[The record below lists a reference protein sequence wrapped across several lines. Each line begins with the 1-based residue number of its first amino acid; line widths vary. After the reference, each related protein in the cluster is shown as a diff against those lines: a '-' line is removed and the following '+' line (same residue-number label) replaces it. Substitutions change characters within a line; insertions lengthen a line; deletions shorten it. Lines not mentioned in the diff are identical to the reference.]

1 MLEMFR
7 NAGKS
12 WVAKIL
18 LVLLAGSFGV
28 WGIQDIFGGFQAT
41 ALATVGDQEI
51 SDQEFTTSFNRALQ
65 NLAQQTGQVLTMED
79 ARKMGVDRSVLNNL
93 VQSAAIDAQA
103 SQMRLSISNATIAE
117 EAKSNPAFLD
127 SAGKF
132 DPLLFAR
139 VLLANGMNEQV
150 FLASE
155 SRNRLRSA
163 ITASVDRG
171 LKPPKALVEAMYRY
185 RSEQRDA
192 KYFTVTASAA
202 DVAVPTDDDL
212 KKQYEAAPAAYTAP
226 EYRSIAVLKVE
237 PSDIAAKITVTPEEL
252 AAGYEKYKLDYFTP
266 EKRTILQLSFPSV
279 AEAQKAEDRI
289 ASGTDFMALARERGA
304 TDADV
309 TFADRTEKDFLD
321 KVIGEAAFKL
331 KEGEVSDPVSGSLV
345 TALLKAAKVTPEKQ
359 STLDDIKEPLSKRIQ
374 TEKALEEIQTI
385 YDTVENARNSQT
397 KFEDIAREQSLP
409 FIVIP
414 AVDAAGLDPSG
425 KEAEFAQKPVVL
437 KAAFQSDVGVEN
449 EVLTPQDSYF
459 WYEVREVIPSALKPL
474 DAVKNQVTA
483 DVVARK
489 VRDTLRER
497 AEKLVE
503 GLEAGI
509 AIETA
514 ALEAKSTV
522 KTAQGLKRNE
532 ASADFDVPAIA
543 AIFSVSENG
552 FTWSMESDGKTA
564 KIMQSLAV
572 LGTAPDLNSPEA
584 AQLAQSLSAAT
595 SKDILK
601 SYLAALQEQTGASI
615 NETLWQK
622 LSGTAATLP

>member
-28 WGIQDIFGGFQAT
+28 WGIQDIFGGFRAT

-51 SDQEFTTSFNRALQ
+51 TDQEFTTSFNRALQ
-65 NLAQQTGQVLTMED
+65 NLAQQTGQVLTIED

-103 SQMRLSISNATIAE
+103 SQLKLSISNATIAE

-127 SAGKF
+127 SKGKF

-139 VLLANGMNEQV
+139 VLLANGMNEQI

-155 SRNRLRSA
+155 SRNRQRAA
-163 ITASVDRG
+163 ITASIDSG
-171 LKPPKALVEAMYRY
+171 LKPPSTLLEAMYRY
-185 RSEQRDA
+185 RTEQRDA
-192 KYFTVTASAA
+192 RYFTITASEA
-202 DVAVPTDDDL
+202 DVAAPTPDDL

-226 EYRSIAVLKVE
+226 EYRSIAILKVE
-237 PSDIAAKITVTPEEL
+237 PSDIAAKISLTTEEL
-252 AAGYEKYKLDYFTP
+252 AAGYEKHKLEYFMP

-279 AEAQKAEDRI
+279 AEAQKARDRI
-289 ASGTDFMALARERGA
+289 AAGTDFMALAKERGA

-309 TFADRTEKDFLD
+309 TFADRTKKDFLD

-331 KEGEVSDPVSGSLV
+331 REGEVSDPVSGSLV
-345 TALLKAAKVTPEKQ
+345 TALLKAAKVAPEKQ
-359 STLDDIKEPLSKRIQ
+359 PSLDEIKDQLSKRVQ
-374 TEKALEEIQTI
+374 TEKALEEIQAI

-397 KFEDIAREQSLP
+397 KFEDIAKEQSLP
-409 FIVIP
+409 FTIVP
-414 AVDAAGLDPSG
+414 AVSAAGLDPLG
-425 KEAEFAQKPVVL
+425 EEVEFAQKQAVL
-437 KAAFQSDVGVEN
+437 KAAFESDVGVEN

-497 AEKLVE
+497 AEKLVK
-503 GLEAGI
+503 GLETGI

-514 ALEAKSTV
+514 ALEAKSTI

-532 ASADFDVPAIA
+532 ANADFDVPAITA
-543 AIFSVSENG
+543 VFSVPENG

-564 KIMQSLAV
+564 KVMQSQAV
-572 LGTAPDLNSPEA
+572 LGTALDLKSPEA
-584 AQLAQSLSAAT
+584 QQLAQSLSAAT

-601 SYLAALQEQTGASI
+601 SYLAALQVQTGATI
-615 NETLWQK
+615 NEVLWQK
-622 LSGTAATLP
+622 LSGTAETLP

>member
-28 WGIQDIFGGFQAT
+28 WGIQDIFGGFRAT

-51 SDQEFTTSFNRALQ
+51 TDQEFTTSFNRALQ
-65 NLAQQTGQVLTMED
+65 NLAQQTGQVLTIED

-103 SQMRLSISNATIAE
+103 SQLKLSISNATIAE

-127 SAGKF
+127 SKGKF

-139 VLLANGMNEQV
+139 VLLANGMNEQI

-155 SRNRLRSA
+155 SRNRQRAA
-163 ITASVDRG
+163 ITASIDSG
-171 LKPPKALVEAMYRY
+171 LKPPSTLLEAMYRY
-185 RSEQRDA
+185 RTEQRDA
-192 KYFTVTASAA
+192 RYFTITASEA
-202 DVAVPTDDDL
+202 DVAAPTPDDL

-226 EYRSIAVLKVE
+226 EYRSIAILKVE
-237 PSDIAAKITVTPEEL
+237 PSDIAAKISLTSEEL
-252 AAGYEKYKLDYFTP
+252 AAGYEKYKLDYFMP

-279 AEAQKAEDRI
+279 VEAQKARDRI
-289 ASGTDFMALARERGA
+289 AAGTDFMALAKERGA

-309 TFADRTEKDFLD
+309 TFADRTKKDFLD

-331 KEGEVSDPVSGSLV
+331 REGEVSDPVSGSLV
-345 TALLKAAKVTPEKQ
+345 TALLKAAKVAPEKQ
-359 STLDDIKEPLSKRIQ
+359 PSLDEIKDQLSKRVQ
-374 TEKALEEIQTI
+374 TEKALEEIQAI

-397 KFEDIAREQSLP
+397 KFEDIAKEQSLP
-409 FIVIP
+409 FTIVP
-414 AVDAAGLDPSG
+414 AVSAAGLDPLG
-425 KEAEFAQKPVVL
+425 EEVEFAQKQAVL
-437 KAAFQSDVGVEN
+437 KAAFESDVGVEN

-497 AEKLVE
+497 AEKLVK
-503 GLEAGI
+503 GLETGI

-514 ALEAKSTV
+514 ALEAKSTI

-532 ASADFDVPAIA
+532 ANADFDVPAITA
-543 AIFSVSENG
+543 VFSVPENG

-564 KIMQSLAV
+564 KVMQSQAV
-572 LGTAPDLNSPEA
+572 LGTALDLKSPEA
-584 AQLAQSLSAAT
+584 QQLAQSLSAAT

-601 SYLAALQEQTGASI
+601 SYLAALQVQTGATI
-615 NETLWQK
+615 NEVLWQK
-622 LSGTAATLP
+622 LSGTAETLP

>member
-28 WGIQDIFGGFQAT
+28 WGIQDIFGGFRAT

-51 SDQEFTTSFNRALQ
+51 TDQEFTTSFNRALQ
-65 NLAQQTGQVLTMED
+65 NLAQQTGQVLTIED

-103 SQMRLSISNATIAE
+103 SQLKLSISNATIAE

-127 SAGKF
+127 SKGKF

-139 VLLANGMNEQV
+139 VLLANGMNEQI

-155 SRNRLRSA
+155 SRNRQRAA
-163 ITASVDRG
+163 ITASVDSG
-171 LKPPKALVEAMYRY
+171 LKPPSTLLEAMHRY
-185 RSEQRDA
+185 RTEQRDA
-192 KYFTVTASAA
+192 RYFTITASEA
-202 DVAVPTDDDL
+202 DVAAPTPDDL

-226 EYRSIAVLKVE
+226 EYRSIAILKVE
-237 PSDIAAKITVTPEEL
+237 PSDIAAKISLTSEEL
-252 AAGYEKYKLDYFTP
+252 AAGYEKYKLDYFMP

-279 AEAQKAEDRI
+279 VEAQKARDRI
-289 ASGTDFMALARERGA
+289 AAGTDFMALAKERGA

-309 TFADRTEKDFLD
+309 TFADRTKKDFLD

-331 KEGEVSDPVSGSLV
+331 REGEVSDPVSGSLV
-345 TALLKAAKVTPEKQ
+345 TALLKAAKVAPEKQ
-359 STLDDIKEPLSKRIQ
+359 PSLDEIKDQLSKRVQ
-374 TEKALEEIQTI
+374 TEKALEEIQAI

-397 KFEDIAREQSLP
+397 KFEDIAKEQSLP
-409 FIVIP
+409 FTIVP
-414 AVDAAGLDPSG
+414 AVSAAGLDPLG
-425 KEAEFAQKPVVL
+425 EEVEFAQKQAVL
-437 KAAFQSDVGVEN
+437 KAAFESDVGVEN

-497 AEKLVE
+497 AEKLVK
-503 GLEAGI
+503 GLETGI

-514 ALEAKSTV
+514 ALEAKSTI

-532 ASADFDVPAIA
+532 ANADFDVPAITA
-543 AIFSVSENG
+543 VFSVPENG

-564 KIMQSLAV
+564 KVMQSQAV
-572 LGTAPDLNSPEA
+572 LGTALDLKSPEA
-584 AQLAQSLSAAT
+584 QQLEQSLSAAT

-601 SYLAALQEQTGASI
+601 SYLAALQVQTGATI
-615 NETLWQK
+615 NEVLWQK
-622 LSGTAATLP
+622 LSGTAETLP